1 MGTRAHRS
9 RTEFDPMTSITV
21 PTCNQIASAL
31 ESAARFLAAILV
43 AVYVA
48 GEMTGRAVHG
58 LSDQLASFTRQPLQT
73 LIDLIPTVEPQP
85 ELLTVLGATLLEP
98 EALDLEIAAYDAAQ
112 PAKPA
117 RKTVARRKPAKAP
130 KVAVAA

>member
-1 MGTRAHRS
+1 MGTRTDPI

-31 ESAARFLAAILV
+31 QGAARFLAAILV

-48 GEMTGRAVHG
+48 GEMTGLAVHG

-73 LIDLIPTVEPQP
+73 LIDAIPVVDQQP
-85 ELLTVLGATLLEP
+85 EVLAVLGATILEGD
-98 EALDLEIAAYDAAQ
+98 ALQAEIAAYDAA
-112 PAKPA
+112 AKKP
-117 RKTVARRKPAKAP
+117 VARRKPAKTT